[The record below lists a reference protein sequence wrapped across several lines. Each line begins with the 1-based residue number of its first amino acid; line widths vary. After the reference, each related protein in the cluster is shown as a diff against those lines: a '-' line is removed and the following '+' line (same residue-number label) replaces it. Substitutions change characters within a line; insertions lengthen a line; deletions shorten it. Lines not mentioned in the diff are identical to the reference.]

1 MYPER
6 LRFDFNNNGPV
17 SIDDLHKVEQICTDK
32 LSKELEVSAAE
43 VPLSQAQKIKGL
55 RAVFG
60 EVFFNQYLKFISAFG
75 LVLSRSSSS
84 DFSGKAC

>member
-17 SIDDLHKVEQICTDK
+17 SVDLLEKIEEICARQLDNG
-32 LSKELEVSAAE
+32 LEVYTAE
-43 VPLSQAQKIKGL
+43 VSLSEAQKINGL

-60 EVFFNQYLKFISAFG
+60 EVSQNP
-75 LVLSRSSSS
+75 
-84 DFSGKAC
+84 